1 MTSFHGDDIDRML
14 EGQSSAYFGG
24 ETPGGPPGSGP
35 PAQPRRRSRERDRRQ
50 RSRSRDRDR
59 SRRRERDRLFERTE
73 RLDRERERDQRTV
86 FAAQIHPKNEERE
99 IFEFFSEVGKVID
112 IQLIRDTRTYKSK
125 GLAYVEFEDRRSVP
139 HALAL
144 SGRNLNGYPVLVQM
158 TQSDRGY
165 AVPQQTVSVQPSG
178 TAPGTTGSTGL
189 TSVPQDKPKTLHIT
203 NLHKKLTED
212 DVTPIFS
219 AFGEV
224 RDLEMIMLPGEFN
237 EAYITFRRG
246 SEATTAMVQLNGL
259 EVVGKQ
265 ISVEQAGEDSQ
276 MRGGGDGAEE
286 ARDAR
291 FEDESGN
298 GGVVM
303 SLQDKRSLIQNLA
316 RSRGIAVPDSNMSFM
331 NPGMKAEPAA
341 PARPA
346 GPRPTPCLL
355 LKNMFNPATE
365 TDPDF
370 DLEIREDVREE
381 VSSHGRLLHIYVD
394 KNSRDGRVYLKFEV
408 ADASEKA
415 YKGLDG
421 RWFAQN
427 RIEASYMEPREYGA
441 QFPGA

>member
-1 MTSFHGDDIDRML
+1 MSSFHGDDIDRML

-24 ETPGGPPGSGP
+24 EGAGPPP
-35 PAQPRRRSRERDRRQ
+35 PRRQRSRERDRRPR
-50 RSRSRDRDR
+50 RSRSRERDR
-59 SRRRERDRLFERTE
+59 SRRRERDRMYERSE

-99 IFEFFSEVGKVID
+99 IFEFFSEVGKVVD

-165 AVPQQTVSVQPSG
+165 AVPQSTVTAGPTPGGGSSG
-178 TAPGTTGSTGL
+178 SAPGNSTSL
-189 TSVPQDKPKTLHIT
+189 PQDKPKTLHIT

-224 RDLEMIMLPGEFN
+224 RDLEMIDLPGEAN
-237 EAYITFRRG
+237 EAFITFRRG
-246 SEATTAMVQLNGL
+246 AEATTAMVQLNGL

-276 MRGGGDGAEE
+276 MRAGQPANEE

-316 RSRGIAVPDSNMSFM
+316 RSRGIAVPDSNMTYM
-331 NPGMKAEPAA
+331 NPSMKAEPAA
-341 PARPA
+341 PPPT
-346 GPRPTPCLL
+346 GPVPTPCLL
-355 LKNMFNPATE
+355 LKNMFNPVTE

-394 KNSRDGRVYLKFEV
+394 KNSRDGRVYLKFDR
-408 ADASEKA
+408 ADASQKA
-415 YKGLDG
+415 HDGLDG

-427 RIEASYMEPREYGA
+427 RIEATYMDPRDYGT
-441 QFPGA
+441 QFPGV